1 MLEQSQQ
8 QRVLVVDDSPDARTL
23 AYCLRGQSQNDNDL
37 YVLINAH
44 WEDVDFAIQESYGWK
59 RVLDTSRC
67 SPQDI
72 LDPGNEEP
80 IGTSR
85 YRVKARS
92 VVVLI
97 K

>member
-1 MLEQSQQ
+1 MHWYGADGP
-8 QRVLVVDDSPDARTL
+8 VDFSPEARTL

-37 YVLINAH
+37 YVLINAY
-44 WEDVDFAIQESYGWK
+44 WEDVDFAIQEGYGWK
-59 RVLDTSRC
+59 RVIDTSLPG
-67 SPQDI
+67 PQDI
-72 LDPGNEEP
+72 LEPGNEEP
-80 IGTSR
+80 IGDPH